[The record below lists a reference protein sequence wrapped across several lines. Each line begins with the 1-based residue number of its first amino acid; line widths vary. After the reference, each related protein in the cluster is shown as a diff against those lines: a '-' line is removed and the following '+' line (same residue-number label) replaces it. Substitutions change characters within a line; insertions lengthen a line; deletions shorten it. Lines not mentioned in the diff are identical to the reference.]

1 MSDEEIKQILIDR
14 YEMLLEIKAANKEE
28 NKVLERK
35 ILLTK
40 IKLSSYDLDL
50 EALEKTF
57 LWFDRKEIYLWGWRI
72 GNFRVGLEQ

>member
-57 LWFDRKEIYLWGWRI
+57 L
-72 GNFRVGLEQ
+72 